1 MKDWYQ
7 STEMEALDRL
17 QVTKNGLSSRQIEE
31 RQKEYGK
38 NCQLYDR
45 SLKAP
50 AWRLRIK
57 ERHGRRFC
65 YHNF

>member
-31 RQKEYGK
+31 SQKEYGK
-38 NCQLYDR
+38 NMLVVP
-45 SLKAP
+45 K
-50 AWRLRIK
+50 
-57 ERHGRRFC
+57 
-65 YHNF
+65 

>member
-38 NCQLYDR
+38 NMLMETKKKSILQVFLD
-45 SLKAP
+45 
-50 AWRLRIK
+50 
-57 ERHGRRFC
+57 
-65 YHNF
+65 